1 MLKIVKSKH
10 RHFSSLI
17 KYLFFVIN
25 IFVVILPTANAEAS
39 SQNRIT
45 APLFQNFNLNNLVF
59 NEKSLLGEQTNTD
72 NENENYFGLANDNPP
87 EPNNPSYREYNL
99 SSLTQKDLTVNLV
112 GGSSLNG
119 QDINLPHITLEDLKV
134 LTTNNITIDGSS
146 KLQTNDLTKLT
157 YNASSQQL
165 SISLTDAALMKT
177 NGAGTQLILN
187 ITSKDGTKHDKAVI
201 GIWRNYVEHP
211 SFEIDTGNNMHL
223 QYMLNNDS
231 TYKDTNP
238 SMTLNYAIPNYRIRD
253 ASKADSI
260 IDTMYHGDD
269 IDRWYRHSNLFIGS
283 GGASPMRSSSNSLTP
298 LDHIY
303 VGSDPKSKKILF
315 QFDTTPSISLN
326 LNPSVSSIKARIR
339 VMGAL
344 VPTIND
350 QQISVKQKIIN
361 YTTITG
367 QPSKLSNIWLY
378 RKYDTDLDSKDN
390 VPVYISSINPITK
403 LPRGLY
409 FKNADTPY
417 RLDFLFDVDG
427 GPKGWDAI
435 PYDYYTD
442 MSDFVGKNTTGHHAD
457 ENILNGEDS
466 TVEMVWPPSQI
477 GDLEFGKS
485 SPLFAYQTGTSAAIA
500 PTIEVNDKK
509 LKYVHDPGETS
520 LPSINLEGKVNSTN
534 SKVNNVQLYYLIDKI
549 PTDVAQRKPLNQG
562 SINFTSN
569 DHGIDKWINF
579 NSSISVQDDLRI
591 LATPNS
597 SGHTIY
603 IYGIDNEGEQS
614 NLETISVLPNIKI
627 TLHYVNELGENIAP
641 DKSMLGAEGDSYN
654 LEGSNYLPTTIV
666 TRDGKY
672 KLADTNPSLTGSFS
686 KNLRDINISYQKHG
700 TLAITQVPQLDFG
713 RILLVARNPSLLP
726 IVNQTNKKLEV
737 TDSTGGPVN
746 WKLLMSTTPF
756 YLVNNSDSNQ
766 SKNELDS
773 LLKYKI
779 TDNDV
784 KTITNSDMEI
794 GRYSN
799 LPSRASTI
807 SGETV
812 TTDFQKIWW
821 SQSDPHQ
828 QIKGPMFQDPNNL
841 EVREGKYRCTVTWT
855 LENVLE

>member
-25 IFVVILPTANAEAS
+25 IFVVIFPTSNVEAS

-87 EPNNPSYREYNL
+87 EPNNPSYREYYF

-112 GGSSLNG
+112 GGSNLTG
-119 QDINLPHITLEDLKV
+119 GAINLPHITLEDLKV
-134 LTTNNITIDGSS
+134 LTTNNITIDDSS
-146 KLQTNDLTKLT
+146 KLQPNDLTKLT
-157 YNASSQQL
+157 YNATNQQL

-187 ITSKDGTKHDKAVI
+187 IKSKDGTKQDKAVI

-211 SFEIDTGNNMHL
+211 YFELNTGNNMYL

-231 TYKDTNP
+231 TYKDTEP
-238 SMTLNYAIPNYRIRD
+238 SMAIKGAIPNYRIRD

-260 IDTMYHGDD
+260 IDTMYHGEN
-269 IDRWYRHSNLFIGS
+269 INYWWRQSNLFIGS
-283 GGASPMRSSSNSLTP
+283 GGDSPMRSSGDSLTP
-298 LDHIY
+298 QDHIY
-303 VGSDPKSKKILF
+303 VVSDPKSKKILF
-315 QFDTTPSISLN
+315 QFDATPSILSN
-326 LNPSVSSIKARIR
+326 TARIR

-361 YTTITG
+361 YTTTTNG
-367 QPSKLSNIWLY
+367 QPYKLSNIWLY
-378 RKYDTDLDSKDN
+378 RKYDTDLNSNDA

-403 LPRGLY
+403 LPQGLY

-435 PYDYYTD
+435 KYDFATD
-442 MSDFVGKNTTGHHAD
+442 MSGFVGKNTTGHHAD
-457 ENILNGEDS
+457 ENILTGVDS
-466 TVEMVWPPSQI
+466 TVEMVWPASQI
-477 GDLEFGKS
+477 GDLDFGKS
-485 SPLFAYQTGTSAAIA
+485 SPLFGYQTGTSAAIA
-500 PTIEVNDKK
+500 PTIQANDKK

-534 SKVNNVQLYYLIDKI
+534 SKVNNIKLYYLIDQTKI
-549 PTDVAQRKPLNQG
+549 PTDVAQRKPLDQG
-562 SINFTSN
+562 SIDFTSN
-569 DHGIDKWINF
+569 DHGIDKWVNF
-579 NSSISVQDDLRI
+579 NSSISDPNDLKI

-597 SGHTIY
+597 SGHTIC
-603 IYGIDNEGEQS
+603 IYGIDNEGLQS
-614 NLETISVLPNIKI
+614 NLEIIKVLPNIKV
-627 TLHYVNELGENIAP
+627 TLHYVNELGEKIAP

-654 LEGSNYLPTTIV
+654 LEGSNYLPKTIV

-686 KNLRDINISYQKHG
+686 KDLSEIKIFYQKHG

-713 RILLVARNPSLLP
+713 RILLVARNSSLLP
-726 IVNQTNKKLEV
+726 LVKQINKLEV
-737 TDSTGGPVN
+737 INSTGDPVD

-756 YLVNNSDSNQ
+756 YLVNNSDPNQ
-766 SKNELDS
+766 SKHELDN

-784 KTITNSDMEI
+784 KTITNSDQEI

-799 LPSRASTI
+799 LPSRASTT

-821 SQSDPHQ
+821 SQSDPNQ
-828 QIKGPMFQDPNNL
+828 QIEGPMFQDPNNL

>member
-25 IFVVILPTANAEAS
+25 IFVVILPTDYAEAS
-39 SQNRIT
+39 SQNRII

-112 GGSSLNG
+112 GGSNLNG

-134 LTTNNITIDGSS
+134 LTTNNITIDDSS
-146 KLQTNDLTKLT
+146 KLQPNDLTKLT
-157 YNASSQQL
+157 YNATNQQL

-187 ITSKDGTKHDKAVI
+187 IKSKDGTKQDKAVI

-211 SFEIDTGNNMHL
+211 YFELNTGNNMYL

-231 TYKDTNP
+231 TYEDTDP
-238 SMTLNYAIPNYRIRD
+238 SMTLNGAIPNYRIRD
-253 ASKADSI
+253 ASKANSI
-260 IDTMYHGDD
+260 IDTMYHGEN
-269 IDRWYRHSNLFIGS
+269 INYWYQHSNLFIGS
-283 GGASPMRSSSNSLTP
+283 GGDHPVWGGYFANNRLLP
-298 LDHIY
+298 LDHMY

-315 QFDTTPSISLN
+315 QFDTTPTIFSN
-326 LNPSVSSIKARIR
+326 KARIR

-361 YTTITG
+361 YTTTTNG
-367 QPSKLSNIWLY
+367 QPYKLSNIWLY
-378 RKYDTDLDSKDN
+378 RRYDTDLNSNDR
-390 VPVYISSINPITK
+390 VPVYISSINPITN
-403 LPRGLY
+403 LPQGLY

-427 GPKGWDAI
+427 GPKGWDALT
-435 PYDYYTD
+435 YDSD

-457 ENILNGEDS
+457 ENILTGVDS
-466 TVEMVWPPSQI
+466 TIKMVWPPSQI
-477 GDLEFGKS
+477 GDLDFGKS
-485 SPLFAYQTGTSAAIA
+485 SPLFGYQTGTSAAIA
-500 PTIEVNDKK
+500 PTIQANDKK

-534 SKVNNVQLYYLIDKI
+534 SKVNNIKLYYLIDQTKI
-549 PTDVAQRKPLNQG
+549 PTDVAQRKPLDQG
-562 SINFTSN
+562 SIAFTSN

-579 NSSISVQDDLRI
+579 NSSISDLNDLKI

-603 IYGIDNEGEQS
+603 IYGIDNEGLQS
-614 NLETISVLPNIKI
+614 NLEIIKVLPNIKV
-627 TLHYVNELGENIAP
+627 TLHYVNESGEKIAP

-654 LEGSNYLPTTIV
+654 LEGSNYLPKTIV

-686 KNLRDINISYQKHG
+686 KDLSEIKIFYQKHG

-713 RILLVARNPSLLP
+713 RILLVARNTSLLP
-726 IVNQTNKKLEV
+726 LVKQVNKLEV
-737 TDSTGGPVN
+737 IDSTGDPVD

-756 YLVNNSDSNQ
+756 YLVNNSDPNQ
-766 SKNELDS
+766 STHELDN
-773 LLKYKI
+773 LLKYKT
-779 TDNDV
+779 TDNDI
-784 KTITNSDMEI
+784 KTITNTDQEI
-794 GRYSN
+794 GRYSK
-799 LPSRASTI
+799 LPSSASNKN
-807 SGETV
+807 GEMV
-812 TTDFQKIWW
+812 TTNFQNIWW
-821 SQSDPHQ
+821 SRSDPKQ
-828 QIKGPMFQDPNNL
+828 QIGGPMFQDPNNL
-841 EVREGKYRCTVTWT
+841 EVREGRYRCTVTWT